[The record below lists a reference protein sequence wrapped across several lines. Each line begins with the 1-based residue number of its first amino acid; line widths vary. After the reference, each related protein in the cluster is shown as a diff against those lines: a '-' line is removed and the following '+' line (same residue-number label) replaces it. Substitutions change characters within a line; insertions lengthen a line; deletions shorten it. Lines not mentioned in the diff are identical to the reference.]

1 MLQAHTKQF
10 NLIQSNTTADIIDNV
25 YRLGVT
31 FVVEGNYEDI
41 IIGFKGI
48 GLITYIDDETEQV
61 VESYDL
67 TIPGPIVDH
76 RDGTFSVTMYALTNE
91 ERRIKELE
99 ARIAE
104 LEG

>member
-1 MLQAHTKQF
+1 MLNANGKNF
-10 NLIQSNTTADIIDNV
+10 ALIQSNITADIIDNI
-25 YRLGVT
+25 YRQGII
-31 FVVEGNYEDI
+31 FIVEGTYQDI
-41 IIGFKGI
+41 SVGFEGK

-76 RDGTFSVTMYALTNE
+76 RDGTFSVTMYSLTNE